1 MQALGLYRVKTDTLP
16 IGDILHLIKK
26 TGFDYIAASSPAQL
40 ADSSPS
46 GFMQAARRENLPID
60 NVHLTGSRTSMIWY
74 PGSEGDEVVDR
85 YCHEIDISLN
95 AGVKQGVVHVTWGL
109 ETPPLNTFGVERLK
123 RIIAHAEKTGYVIGF
138 ENSVSLPHYEA
149 VFDNIQSEAVRFT
162 FDSGH
167 WHEFCRD
174 ADIYRRYNEL
184 MIITHLNDNDGVHD
198 MHVIPFDGCCD
209 FQLLAPYLK
218 RMERL
223 TFEVSGLGTRK
234 WPQEEKVLHENMK
247 SMAIYGN
254 EDFLRIRGS
263 EVEVY
268 SCLDYEGY
276 LDRLYNA
283 AKKLR
288 DMIEKAPNA

>member
-16 IGDILHLIKK
+16 ISEILHLTKK
-26 TGFDYIAASSPAQL
+26 AGFDFIAASHPNQL
-40 ADSSPS
+40 EDDAPD
-46 GFMQAARRENLPID
+46 GFMQTAKKLNLPID
-60 NVHLTGSRTSMIWY
+60 NVHLSGPRTSTIWY
-74 PGSEGDEVVDR
+74 PGAEGDQIVER

-109 ETPPLNTFGVERLK
+109 ETPPLNDLGIERLK
-123 RIIAHAEKTGYVIGF
+123 RIIAHAEKTGFVIGF

-149 VFDNIQSEAVRFT
+149 VFDNIQSEAVHFT

-167 WHEFCRD
+167 WNEFCRD
-174 ADIYRRYNEL
+174 ADIYRRYHDL

-209 FQLLAPYLK
+209 FKLLAPYLK
-218 RMERL
+218 HMDRL
-223 TFEVSGLGTRK
+223 TFEVSGLGVRK
-234 WPQEEKVLHENMK
+234 WPQDEAVLHENMK
-247 SMAIYGN
+247 GMAIYGN
-254 EDFLRIRGS
+254 EDFLKIRGN
-263 EVEVY
+263 ETQVY

-276 LDRLYNA
+276 LDRLMQA

-288 DMIEKAPNA
+288 SMIEEA

>member
-16 IGDILHLIKK
+16 IKDILHLIKK

-40 ADSSPS
+40 QDDAPD
-46 GFMQAARRENLPID
+46 GFMQTAKQLNLPID
-60 NVHLTGSRTSMIWY
+60 NVHLTGSRTSTIWY
-74 PGSEGDEVVDR
+74 PGTEGDEVVDR
-85 YCHEIDISLN
+85 YCHEIDVSLN

-109 ETPPLNTFGVERLK
+109 ETPPLNDLGLERLK

-138 ENSVSLPHYEA
+138 ENSVSHLHNEA
-149 VFDNIQSEAVRFT
+149 LFGSIQSEAVRFT

-167 WHEFCRD
+167 WNEFCPD
-174 ADIYRRYNEL
+174 IDIYRRYNDL

-209 FQLLAPYLK
+209 FAKLAPYLK
-218 RMERL
+218 RMDRL
-223 TFEVSGLGTRK
+223 TFEVSGLGTRR
-234 WPQEEKVLHENMK
+234 WPQEESVLHENMRG
-247 SMAIYGN
+247 MAIYGN

-263 EVEVY
+263 EVQVY
-268 SCLDYEGY
+268 ACLDYEGY
-276 LDRLYNA
+276 LDRLYQA

-288 DMIEKAPNA
+288 TMIENAPEA